1 MQRPGRT
8 FRIIA
13 ASVILIA
20 IPASASNRA
29 IAEDP
34 EFCAAWAAYK
44 ASHAEARTP
53 QQPLHE
59 FPFAAVAEPK
69 SNGPRPPVTAWV
81 ALNVTATT
89 PQAICEAVSSRIRYA
104 ADTTDHWQD
113 SLETWN
119 RRLGDC
125 EDFAATV
132 RDICLARGLD
142 ASIYILNAKNKN
154 EAHAIVIGRHN
165 GTVWMSSNG
174 QYQDVRDIKHAQDIV
189 MREQDWNHSDIAVY
203 LADKNMLSSVQPA
216 SPSHVVGNNR

>member
-1 MQRPGRT
+1 MQKPGRT
-8 FRIIA
+8 LQIIA

-20 IPASASNRA
+20 IPASASNRS

-34 EFCAAWAAYK
+34 EFRAAWAAYK
-44 ASHAEARTP
+44 ARHAEARTP
-53 QQPLHE
+53 QQPLNA
-59 FPFAAVAEPK
+59 FPLSAAEPQ

-81 ALNVTATT
+81 ARNVTATT

-104 ADTTDHWQD
+104 ADTTDHWQT

-119 RRLGDC
+119 RHLGDC

-142 ASIYILNAKNKN
+142 ASMYILNAKNKN

-165 GTVWMSSNG
+165 GTFWMSSNG

-203 LADKNMLSSVQPA
+203 RTDKNMLSSVQPA
-216 SPSHVVGNNR
+216 SPSHVLGNNR